1 MSVLVLDTDIASLSI
16 KGRFSRSMEAR
27 LASSALVAVSFAT
40 VGELVQW
47 TEMYDWAPRRKDGV
61 TAFLASVVKLLYS
74 ERTAYTWGRIS
85 AAAKRRGRSIADND
99 TWIAA
104 SCIARG
110 LPLATRNVKH
120 FEDFA
125 TYDGLQLVTD

>member
-1 MSVLVLDTDIASLSI
+1 MSVLVLDTDVASLSI
-16 KGRFSRSMEAR
+16 EGSSSRSMEAR
-27 LASSALVAVSFAT
+27 LASSALVAESFAT

-47 TEMYDWAPRRKDGV
+47 TEMYDWAPNRRVGV
-61 TAFLASVVKLLYS
+61 NAFLADVVKLPYS
-74 ERTAYTWGRIS
+74 ERTAYAWGRI
-85 AAAKRRGRSIADND
+85 AAGARKRGRSIADND

-125 TYDGLQLVTD
+125 AYN